1 MADKWLEEL
10 TQRKIIN
17 EREKRKTKNKRDIQV
32 VF

>member
-10 TQRKIIN
+10 KQRKIIN